1 MTTAGTPMNADAP
14 PIAADKGRKKGFV
27 ISAGNEKRRR
37 ENTDDSS
44 AFIGGA
50 SAFIGV
56 PRISLLEQKAK

>member
-1 MTTAGTPMNADAP
+1 MNADAA
-14 PIAADKGRKKGFV
+14 PIAADKGKESGFV
-27 ISAGNEKRRR
+27 TSSGDDDRRR

-56 PRISLLEQKAK
+56 PRISFLEQRAK